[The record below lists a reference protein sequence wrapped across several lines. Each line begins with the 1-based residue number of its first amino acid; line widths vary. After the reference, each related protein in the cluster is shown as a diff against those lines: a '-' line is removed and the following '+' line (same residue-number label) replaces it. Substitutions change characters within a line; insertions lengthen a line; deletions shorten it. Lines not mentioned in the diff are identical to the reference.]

1 MECDFR
7 EAESPNLGWRLKRR
21 HFSDSKINGRETNDS
36 FPPTEPISTGTT
48 NGRYGAGRAVAA
60 LTVEWLLSVRSRDL
74 RWDTRQRARRAD
86 CRPSRPR
93 RGATRSDP
101 MLPMRCNRLPPIS
114 VVVPVGTPLLA
125 PGAGDPVLCLGL
137 DRPTRVGEVAPHLL
151 THGVAYLLRQA
162 ARAWPVEAPPRS
174 KGP

>member
-1 MECDFR
+1 MLNGR
-7 EAESPNLGWRLKRR
+7 ERSALFCSQFGTLRP
-21 HFSDSKINGRETNDS
+21 INGRETNDS

-174 KGP
+174 KWP

>member
-74 RWDTRQRARRAD
+74 RWGTRQRARRAASGHFRTFD
-86 CRPSRPR
+86 RADALGPPR
-93 RGATRSDP
+93 RPGKIEGHRFVTVSAATYGNPICIRLWRQGLSQTTEARVWSGRRPQILRRSF
-101 MLPMRCNRLPPIS
+101 
-114 VVVPVGTPLLA
+114 
-125 PGAGDPVLCLGL
+125 
-137 DRPTRVGEVAPHLL
+137 
-151 THGVAYLLRQA
+151 
-162 ARAWPVEAPPRS
+162 
-174 KGP
+174 